1 MNTLEKKLQDELVSA
16 MKNHDQVKV
25 NAIRSIK
32 SAIQLAKTAKD
43 SNGEL
48 SGSDIIKIIQK
59 QISQRNESQSLYSAS
74 GRIDLA
80 ENEKAEAEVLMEF
93 LPKQL
98 TEEEIEA
105 NIKKIIAETG
115 ASSVRDMGKV
125 MPIATKSMEGAADS
139 KIIGQITK
147 KLLSA

>member
-48 SGSDIIKIIQK
+48 SDSDIIKIIQK

-80 ENEKAEAEVLMEF
+80 DNEKAEAEVLMEF

-115 ASSVRDMGKV
+115 SSSVRDMGKV